1 MAIVKMKHLRLA
13 AMQSDR
19 EALLRLLQGM
29 GCLEIEEPSVDWSD
43 PEWAGL
49 KSPDSGALSAAR
61 EEKNAAQ
68 HALEVLKRYA
78 KVKGGL
84 LSPRPVVSS
93 QQFFEEQA
101 YRSALETARAINDG
115 ERELAALK
123 AERDKRAAQRASLA
137 PWIPLE
143 LPLDTASTRG
153 GGGAVRH
160 GIGGDPLPPAGG
172 GGAGSE

>member
-1 MAIVKMKHLRLA
+1 MAIVKLMHLRLA

-49 KSPDSGALSAAR
+49 KSPASGALSAAR
-61 EEKNAAQ
+61 EEKNAAH

-84 LSPRPVVSS
+84 LSPRPVVSP

-123 AERDKRAAQRASLA
+123 AERDKQAAQRASLA

-143 LPLDTASTRG
+143 LPLDTASTREVEVQFG
-153 GGGAVRH
+153 TVSAETPFPSWRGRCRQ
-160 GIGGDPLPPAGG
+160 
-172 GGAGSE
+172 